1 MQDEIDWGSLMTGED
16 TNHCNGVES
25 QSRRVKSEGLRDKV
39 VASVAGFI
47 LTGVI
52 GTFLATWFQERGWA
66 WQNEVEQVQKD
77 SENAMAS
84 LQSVSDLLDK
94 RWSATFQ
101 MVQAIQNANARDVS
115 KAAMDSFHSVEHEWE
130 VGFANVDAAVQFNV
144 DRPFAIDAKLP
155 KTLWALQCKTF
166 PFGSEA
172 EGGVN
177 PDSANTILWVVNNCH
192 ELVKTKDINDLNK
205 TSIDQTSRKMLIEEA
220 YLRLSHIYHIND
232 ALRCVIL
239 ERATAMRRSFYT
251 KLGWGSFFWIGR
263 QNYGRPKKEENC
275 FSWYREWDEEQRK
288 K

>member
-1 MQDEIDWGSLMTGED
+1 MHDEIDWGSEMSQDE
-16 TNHCNGVES
+16 TNYSQGAES
-25 QSRRVKSEGLRDKV
+25 ERQAVKSESVRDKV
-39 VASVAGFI
+39 VATVAGFI
-47 LTGVI
+47 LTGVV

-66 WQNEVEQVQKD
+66 WQNEVDQVQKD
-77 SENAMAS
+77 SESAMTS

-101 MVQAIQNANARDVS
+101 MVRAIENPTAGDAS
-115 KAAMDSFHSVEHEWE
+115 KATDNFLSVNHEWE
-130 VGFANVDAAVQFNV
+130 VGFANVDATVQFNV
-144 DRPFAIDAKLP
+144 DRPFAIDANLP

-177 PDSANTILWVVNNCH
+177 PDSAHTILWVINNCH
-192 ELVKTKDINDLNK
+192 ELVKSKDINDLNK
-205 TSIDQTSRKMLIEEA
+205 TSLDQTSRKKLIDEA
-220 YLRLSHIYHIND
+220 FLRLSHIYYIDD

-239 ERATAMRRSFYT
+239 ERAGAMRRSFDT

-263 QNYGRPKKEENC
+263 QNYSRPKKEENC
-275 FSWYREWDEEQRK
+275 FSWYRDQYGEHRK